1 MKSLS
6 YLNDIRNDL
15 IKLEKYEAV
24 IYGSF
29 LSEYYIPQKS
39 DIDIAIITRNREKK
53 NNIIIWRDF
62 AGEFSKKYDI
72 KIFEL
77 LPLYLK
83 IEIIDNYQVLFGNPL
98 SISEYFYQY
107 RSIWKDMAHRI
118 EVNRFKNINEKLQLL
133 ERRRERF
140 Q

>member
-1 MKSLS
+1 MNSLN
-6 YLNDIRNDL
+6 YLNNIRKDL
-15 IKLEKYEAV
+15 IKLEKYVFV

-39 DIDIAIITRNREKK
+39 DIDIAIITQNCEKDSNILVLREF
-53 NNIIIWRDF
+53 I
-62 AGEFSKKYDI
+62 GEFSKKYDI

-83 IEIIDNYQVLFGNPL
+83 NEIINNYQVIFGNPL
-98 SISEYFYQY
+98 NISEYFYQF
-107 RSIWKDMAHRI
+107 RSFWKDMVHRI
-118 EVNRFKNINEKLQLL
+118 EFNRFRNINEKFQLL
-133 ERRRERF
+133 ERRRELF

>member
-1 MKSLS
+1 MNSLN
-6 YLNDIRNDL
+6 YLNDIRKDL

-53 NNIIIWRDF
+53 NNIIIWKDF
-62 AGEFSKKYDI
+62 AGEFSKKYDV

-83 IEIIDNYQVLFGNPL
+83 IEIINNYQVLFGNPL
-98 SISEYFYQY
+98 NISEYFYQY

-118 EVNRFKNINEKLQLL
+118 EVNRFKNINEKINLL
-133 ERRRERF
+133 ERRMEHF

>member
-1 MKSLS
+1 MNSLN
-6 YLNDIRNDL
+6 YLDDLRIDL
-15 IKLEKYEAV
+15 IKLKKFQAV
-24 IYGSF
+24 IYGSI

-39 DIDIAIITRNREKK
+39 DIDIAIITQNRDNKK
-53 NNIIIWRDF
+53 NIFTLRNL
-62 AGEFSKKYDI
+62 AGEVSNKYDI

-98 SISEYFYQY
+98 DISEYFYQY
-107 RSIWKDMAHRI
+107 RSIWKDMTHRV
-118 EVNRFKNINEKLQLL
+118 EANRFKNISEKLELL
-133 ERRRERF
+133 ERRIERI